1 MDQSLGQEVIS
12 AEMLQ
17 LLVDIGYVA
26 TGCGRKKTAE
36 RIFESV
42 LAARP
47 ENEYVYIAY
56 AFMHMVFGEYTIA
69 SKLLIEGAL
78 RVNPDSAMAKAFYGF
93 MLHQVG
99 QRGRSYAVLEEVCA
113 TSQDPDAINLAA
125 KIIKEG

>member
-1 MDQSLGQEVIS
+1 MDRSLGREAIS

-36 RIFESV
+36 RIFEGV

-56 AFMHMVFGEYTIA
+56 AFMHMVFGEYTAA
-69 SKLLIEGAL
+69 SKLLVEGAL
-78 RVNPDSAMAKAFYGF
+78 HVNPESEMAKAFYGF

-99 QRGRSYAVLEEVCA
+99 QRSQSHAVLEEVSA
-113 TSQDPDAINLAA
+113 GGHDPDAVKLAT